1 MVFFLSLDMWYA
13 QNVFMYNSD
22 AKRYLLKYY
31 IYIYIYIYI
40 YKNHDLHVILV
51 SEVIYEM

>member
-31 IYIYIYIYI
+31 IYIYIYIY
-40 YKNHDLHVILV
+40 KNHDLHVILV